1 MQELDSFDD
10 HYSPTQPDEYIRLRI
25 LKSLRFYRKRLPTYA
40 KKKEFSQWTI
50 MLGTATG
57 ALIAFIGFAPQVAI
71 ISSVTAAIAS
81 WMEFTTTA
89 AKIARYNGIIVALT
103 NLLLWW
109 DSLSLV
115 DKASPLNIDTLV
127 LKTEETLSA
136 ERAAWVGGGAGDDAK
151 KEGDGEEGEE
161 GAKKKS

>member
-1 MQELDSFDD
+1 MQEIDSFDD
-10 HYSPTQPDEYIRLRI
+10 HYSPTKPDEYIRLRL
-25 LKSLRFYRKRLPTYA
+25 LKALRFYRKRLPTYA

-71 ISSVTAAIAS
+71 ISS
-81 WMEFTTTA
+81 
-89 AKIARYNGIIVALT
+89 
-103 NLLLWW
+103 
-109 DSLSLV
+109 
-115 DKASPLNIDTLV
+115 
-127 LKTEETLSA
+127 

-151 KEGDGEEGEE
+151 KEGDGEGGEE